1 MAENY
6 VKYTSRTFSQ
16 YREDLVAAIKQN
28 YPEVLNDFT
37 DSSLGSLLIDLN
49 AGIANNLSMNID
61 RVFMETQ
68 LSQAQKKSSI
78 YDHAKRL
85 GFSIPGKRASIS
97 VVDFTVQVPVLGNEP
112 DARYY
117 PTLMSGAVVSGS
129 GRNFETQDVIDWSSP
144 VNSMGH
150 HNRSIIPNLDSNG
163 VIQNYSVT
171 KREVVING
179 TTKIHKRVITSNEVR
194 PFFSLTL
201 PDNNVIGIDSVI
213 LLEGT
218 NYTQPPDISKFY
230 VPNETSNIIRYF
242 EVDYLAQ
249 QRIFH
254 EDQIDFA
261 DANQQGLKAGKWKS
275 ITKKFIKEYTPN
287 GYCRLIFGSGDSENN
302 NVEEY
307 LKESGVVTDDLIK
320 TYLENTA
327 LGEKLREGHTLFV
340 RYRVGGGVS
349 SNIGRNTINS
359 LGNFSMVVSGPNM
372 NVNQLVKRSLTA
384 TNPIPAVGGKDE
396 LNVEEIRHLI
406 KYNLAAQN
414 RCVTLNDY
422 VLRLTG
428 MPGRFGLPFKF
439 TAYKKH
445 NKVVISVLGLD
456 SRGKLSN
463 VSSSLLKKNIVEY
476 LTEYRMIND
485 FVEVKDGKIYNIAL
499 DIEVFV
505 ENVSDV
511 TVANNIIREVEGY
524 FNVRENQMNSDVFI
538 GRLEENILKI
548 PNVINVINIR
558 AYNRVG
564 GDYSSN
570 SMSLSLVNQETD
582 EVDLRNNTLYS
593 SIDSMFE
600 IKHPEKDI
608 RVFLRRIND

>member
-1 MAENY
+1 MSNNFI
-6 VKYTSRTFSQ
+6 KYSSRTFSQ
-16 YREDLVAAIKQN
+16 YKEDMIAMIKQS

-37 DSSLGSLLIDLN
+37 DSSVGSMLIELN

-68 LSQAQKKSSI
+68 LSQAQKKSSL

-85 GFSIPGKRASIS
+85 GFNIPGKRASVSI
-97 VVDFTVQVPVLGNEP
+97 VDFTVDVPVLGNEP
-112 DARYY
+112 NESYY
-117 PTLMSGAVVSGS
+117 PTLMSGAVVTGS
-129 GRNFETQDVIDWSSP
+129 GRSFETQDVIDWSSP

-163 VIQNYSVT
+163 VIQSYSIT

-179 TTKIHKRVITSNEVR
+179 VTKIHKRVITANDIR
-194 PFFSLTL
+194 PFFSLSL
-201 PDNNVIGIDSVI
+201 PDNNVIGVDSVI

-218 NYTQPPDISKFY
+218 NYASPPNISKFFD
-230 VPNETSNIIRYF
+230 SNVRYF

-254 EDQIDFA
+254 EVQLDSA
-261 DANQQGLKAGKWKS
+261 DVNQQGLKAGKWID

-287 GYCRLIFGSGDSENN
+287 GYCRLIFGTGDPEND
-302 NVEEY
+302 NVETFLGETNIT
-307 LKESGVVTDDLIK
+307 TDDFIK
-320 TYLENTA
+320 MYLENTA
-327 LGEKLREGHTLFV
+327 LGEKLKEDHTLFI

-349 SNIGRNTINS
+349 SNVGRNTITG
-359 LGNFSMVVSGPNM
+359 LGNHTLVVSGPSM
-372 NVNQLVKRSLTA
+372 NENQSVKRSLSV
-384 TNPIPAVGGKDE
+384 TNPIPAVGGRDE

-406 KYNLAAQN
+406 KYNLASQN

-422 VLRLTG
+422 ILRLFK
-428 MPGRFGLPFKF
+428 MPGRFGLPFKS

-445 NKVVISVLGLD
+445 NKVIISILGLD
-456 SRGKLSN
+456 SGGKLSN
-463 VSSSLLKKNIVEY
+463 VSNSLLKKNIVEY

-485 FVEVKDGKIYNIAL
+485 FVEVKDGKIYNIAF
-499 DIEVFV
+499 DVEVFV

-511 TVANNIIREVEGY
+511 SVGNNIIREIDKY
-524 FNVRENQMNSDVFI
+524 FNVRENEMNKDIFI
-538 GRLEENILKI
+538 GRLEEVILKV
-548 PNVINVINIR
+548 PNVINVIKIK

-564 GDYSSN
+564 GAYSNN
-570 SMSLSLVNQETD
+570 SMSLDLVNQETD
-582 EVDLRNNTLYS
+582 EINLKNNTLYS

-600 IKHPEKDI
+600 IKFPEKDI
-608 RVFLRRIND
+608 RVFLRRINS